1 MSTKRIGPTLECK
14 NPGLYMAFTLG
25 SISGILIL
33 FGSRMFLNLKEA
45 GGSRSKG
52 ATSPNRNTIT
62 TISALRFA
70 NSLLHSR
77 MYISLIL
84 TLTLYFTDSIRC
96 KRVGNI
102 YVNEF
107 SSVKVTFSYY
117 DWLVLNHSWLWYSQT
132 LFIIQLSILIY
143 HIYFVRLLCMYL
155 NSL

>member
-1 MSTKRIGPTLECK
+1 MILLRLQSGIRSYTISCEYQGLYNIYRANQIKYRLVLCSTSVLTYLKIMSTKRIGPTLECK

-52 ATSPNRNTIT
+52 ATSPGRNTIT

-77 MYISLIL
+77 MYISLVL
-84 TLTLYFTDSIRC
+84 TLTLC
-96 KRVGNI
+96 
-102 YVNEF
+102 F
-107 SSVKVTFSYY
+107 SDFYQV
-117 DWLVLNHSWLWYSQT
+117 
-132 LFIIQLSILIY
+132 
-143 HIYFVRLLCMYL
+143 
-155 NSL
+155 